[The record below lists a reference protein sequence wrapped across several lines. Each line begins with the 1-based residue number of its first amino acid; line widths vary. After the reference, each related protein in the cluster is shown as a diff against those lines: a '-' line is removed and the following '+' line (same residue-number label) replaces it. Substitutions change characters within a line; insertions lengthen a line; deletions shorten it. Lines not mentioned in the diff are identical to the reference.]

1 MTLSRT
7 KSIYEFSNL
16 LWGGHLA
23 SLAPSNVCSSLT
35 HFCPSIGDV
44 ISDTAKGFFVFAHKI
59 FSKTIKSISSH
70 TYPKIGIW
78 FSFSPSIA
86 CCDVQA
92 IVFENTKNNI
102 KSEYE
107 ER

>member
-16 LWGGHLA
+16 LWGGHLT

-44 ISDTAKGFFVFAHKI
+44 ISDTVKGFFVFAHKI
-59 FSKTIKSISSH
+59 FSKIIKSISSH

-92 IVFENTKNNI
+92 IVFENTK
-102 KSEYE
+102 K
-107 ER
+107 